1 MAKELPYFKF
11 EPSEWL
17 EGNIQICSDTSIAC
31 FINLCSGYWTK
42 LGCISYAFAL
52 HKYCRKD
59 KSVIDELIQNEV
71 IHVLDDKIVIN
82 FLDEQLNEFKE
93 KSKKRREAA
102 NIRWSNANAL
112 QVNYKSN
119 AIREEKRR
127 EDKSILKIKK
137 DIIERKTSFASSL
150 SEVCLKKNVSD
161 LHKKEF
167 FNYWSEHGEKDKKM
181 RFEKEKSFDI
191 ALRVERWLK
200 NLKKWESEKPSKK
213 MNLTEKMRRDYG
225 IN

>member
-17 EGNIQICSDTSIAC
+17 EGNIQICSDTATVC

-59 KSVIDELIQNEV
+59 KSVIDELIQNNIISISEE
-71 IHVLDDKIVIN
+71 KIVIN
-82 FLDEQLNEFKE
+82 FLDEQLKEFKQTSE
-93 KSKKRREAA
+93 KRREAA
-102 NIRWSNANAL
+102 NKRWSDASAM
-112 QVNYKSN
+112 QMHSKSN

-127 EDKSILKIKK
+127 EDKSILDNNKS
-137 DIIERKTSFASSL
+137 IIDRKTSFSHTI
-150 SEVCLKKNVSD
+150 SEICFEKNILPID
-161 LHKKEF
+161 EKEF
-167 FNYWSEHGEKDKKM
+167 FEYWSEHGEKDKKM
-181 RFEKEKSFDI
+181 RFEKQKSFNI
-191 ALRVERWLK
+191 ALRLERWMK
-200 NLKKWESEKPSKK
+200 NKKEWNANKPAKK
-213 MNLTEKMRRDYG
+213 MSMAQKMREEYG